1 MAGEPTLRYKNLAR
15 IKRDAAETCGRGAEW
30 RPACKNMASKAA
42 MRMDCDALSPMRT
55 VGPQGRYASMSLF
68 ANILIGLHRLTKYLT
83 RKERLL

>member
-1 MAGEPTLRYKNLAR
+1 
-15 IKRDAAETCGRGAEW
+15 
-30 RPACKNMASKAA
+30 MASKAA

-55 VGPQGRYASMSLF
+55 VGPQGRYAPMSLF

>member
-1 MAGEPTLRYKNLAR
+1 MRPKRVGGAQNGGQRAR
-15 IKRDAAETCGRGAEW
+15 IW
-30 RPACKNMASKAA
+30 RRSPA

-68 ANILIGLHRLTKYLT
+68 ANILIGLHRLIKYLT

>member
-1 MAGEPTLRYKNLAR
+1 
-15 IKRDAAETCGRGAEW
+15 
-30 RPACKNMASKAA
+30 

-68 ANILIGLHRLTKYLT
+68 ANILIGLHRLIKYLT